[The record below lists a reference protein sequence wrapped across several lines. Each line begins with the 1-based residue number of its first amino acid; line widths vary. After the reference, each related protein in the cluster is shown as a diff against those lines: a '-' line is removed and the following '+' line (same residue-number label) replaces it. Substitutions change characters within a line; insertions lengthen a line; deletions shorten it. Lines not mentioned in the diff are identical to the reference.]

1 MFAVLRST
9 GVAAQHVG
17 ALWLVGHMRQIAQA
31 LGIGARLWGSLLQ
44 GGFLLPSFGQAPA
57 SRAPSGSSMRSQ
69 RPKHDCERNGQTMTI
84 AQSTAADVAVI
95 LSHRHDQ
102 GADWWT
108 TPDRKLLKGAPFT
121 TLESALYLMELGV
134 TPQHEALEAVAQLIF
149 DAWRDDGRIKTA
161 PSGGLYPCHT
171 ALAANVLCRMGYGND
186 ARVKR
191 TLAYFLD
198 TQRPDGGWR
207 CEKYSFGHGEET
219 QYSTPYTTLVVLD
232 LFRQI
237 PGFEDDLRL
246 DRAVAFLLAH
256 WVIRRPISPCHY
268 GIGSRFM
275 QVEYP
280 MRGYGLFSYVYV
292 LSFYARARSD
302 ERFQAALEALS
313 AKTVSGEMVVERVV
327 PKLSA
332 LTFCRKGC
340 PSAGATA
347 RWREILQNIEKSPS
361 GSAKNGPGTLAKQAG
376 M

>member
-1 MFAVLRST
+1 
-9 GVAAQHVG
+9 
-17 ALWLVGHMRQIAQA
+17 
-31 LGIGARLWGSLLQ
+31 
-44 GGFLLPSFGQAPA
+44 
-57 SRAPSGSSMRSQ
+57 
-69 RPKHDCERNGQTMTI
+69 MTI

-149 DAWRDDGRIKTA
+149 DAWREDGRIKTA

-198 TQRPDGGWR
+198 AQRPDGGWR
-207 CEKYSFGHGEET
+207 CEKYSFGHSEET

-256 WVIRRPISPCHY
+256 WVIRRPIGPCHY

-280 MRGYGLFSYVYV
+280 MRGYGLFYYVYV

-302 ERFQAALEALS
+302 ERFQAALKALS

-332 LTFCRKGC
+332 LTFCRKGR

>member
-1 MFAVLRST
+1 
-9 GVAAQHVG
+9 
-17 ALWLVGHMRQIAQA
+17 
-31 LGIGARLWGSLLQ
+31 
-44 GGFLLPSFGQAPA
+44 
-57 SRAPSGSSMRSQ
+57 
-69 RPKHDCERNGQTMTI
+69 MTI

-149 DAWRDDGRIKTA
+149 DAWREDGRIKTA

-198 TQRPDGGWR
+198 AQRPDGGWR

-246 DRAVAFLLAH
+246 NRAVAFLLAH

-280 MRGYGLFSYVYV
+280 MRGYGLFYYVYV

-302 ERFQAALEALS
+302 ERFQAALKALS
-313 AKTVSGEMVVERVV
+313 AKTVSGEMVVERVA

-332 LTFCRKGC
+332 LTFCRKGR

-347 RWREILQNIEKSPS
+347 RWREILQNIEKSPQ
-361 GSAKNGPGTLAKQAG
+361 GAQKTDPEPLPNRQGCDILPTITHLCRPCDCAARVRGGRIGP

>member
-1 MFAVLRST
+1 
-9 GVAAQHVG
+9 
-17 ALWLVGHMRQIAQA
+17 
-31 LGIGARLWGSLLQ
+31 
-44 GGFLLPSFGQAPA
+44 
-57 SRAPSGSSMRSQ
+57 
-69 RPKHDCERNGQTMTI
+69 MTI

-149 DAWRDDGRIKTA
+149 DAWREDGRIKTA

-198 TQRPDGGWR
+198 TQQPDGGWR

-232 LFRQI
+232 LFRRFLALRMTFGWIVRWRSFWRTGSSAAPSAHATTASARVSCRWSI
-237 PGFEDDLRL
+237 PCGAMVCFTMCTC
-246 DRAVAFLLAH
+246 
-256 WVIRRPISPCHY
+256 SP
-268 GIGSRFM
+268 S
-275 QVEYP
+275 
-280 MRGYGLFSYVYV
+280 MRG
-292 LSFYARARSD
+292 RA
-302 ERFQAALEALS
+302 
-313 AKTVSGEMVVERVV
+313 TTSGFR
-327 PKLSA
+327 P
-332 LTFCRKGC
+332 
-340 PSAGATA
+340 
-347 RWREILQNIEKSPS
+347 RWRR
-361 GSAKNGPGTLAKQAG
+361 
-376 M
+376 

>member
-1 MFAVLRST
+1 
-9 GVAAQHVG
+9 
-17 ALWLVGHMRQIAQA
+17 
-31 LGIGARLWGSLLQ
+31 
-44 GGFLLPSFGQAPA
+44 
-57 SRAPSGSSMRSQ
+57 
-69 RPKHDCERNGQTMTI
+69 MTI

-149 DAWRDDGRIKTA
+149 DAWREDGRIKTA

-256 WVIRRPISPCHY
+256 WVIRRPISPCH
-268 GIGSRFM
+268 
-275 QVEYP
+275 
-280 MRGYGLFSYVYV
+280 
-292 LSFYARARSD
+292 
-302 ERFQAALEALS
+302 
-313 AKTVSGEMVVERVV
+313 
-327 PKLSA
+327 
-332 LTFCRKGC
+332 
-340 PSAGATA
+340 
-347 RWREILQNIEKSPS
+347 
-361 GSAKNGPGTLAKQAG
+361 
-376 M
+376 

>member
-1 MFAVLRST
+1 
-9 GVAAQHVG
+9 
-17 ALWLVGHMRQIAQA
+17 
-31 LGIGARLWGSLLQ
+31 
-44 GGFLLPSFGQAPA
+44 
-57 SRAPSGSSMRSQ
+57 
-69 RPKHDCERNGQTMTI
+69 MTI

-171 ALAANVLCRMGYGND
+171 ALAADVLCRMGYGND

-198 TQRPDGGWR
+198 AQRPDGGWR

-232 LFRQI
+232 LFR
-237 PGFEDDLRL
+237 
-246 DRAVAFLLAH
+246 
-256 WVIRRPISPCHY
+256 
-268 GIGSRFM
+268 
-275 QVEYP
+275 
-280 MRGYGLFSYVYV
+280 
-292 LSFYARARSD
+292 
-302 ERFQAALEALS
+302 
-313 AKTVSGEMVVERVV
+313 
-327 PKLSA
+327 
-332 LTFCRKGC
+332 
-340 PSAGATA
+340 
-347 RWREILQNIEKSPS
+347 
-361 GSAKNGPGTLAKQAG
+361 
-376 M
+376 

>member
-1 MFAVLRST
+1 
-9 GVAAQHVG
+9 
-17 ALWLVGHMRQIAQA
+17 
-31 LGIGARLWGSLLQ
+31 
-44 GGFLLPSFGQAPA
+44 
-57 SRAPSGSSMRSQ
+57 
-69 RPKHDCERNGQTMTI
+69 MTI

-149 DAWRDDGRIKTA
+149 DAWREDGRIKTA

-280 MRGYGLFSYVYV
+280 MRGYGLFYYVYV
-292 LSFYARARSD
+292 LSVYARSRSD
-302 ERFQAALEALS
+302 
-313 AKTVSGEMVVERVV
+313 
-327 PKLSA
+327 
-332 LTFCRKGC
+332 
-340 PSAGATA
+340 
-347 RWREILQNIEKSPS
+347 
-361 GSAKNGPGTLAKQAG
+361 
-376 M
+376 